1 MAERRMV
8 AKSIIDTDSFLDMPM
23 SSQCLYFHLLLRGD
37 DDGFIANP
45 KAVLRNTGCK
55 DDDMKLLIAKKYV
68 LVFDSG
74 VIVIR
79 HWKIHNYIQK
89 DRYKPS
95 QCAERE
101 QLLIQ
106 RGHPYE
112 LKENSDNQEKLMDP
126 NCIQNGDV
134 GKVKL
139 GKTKLDQVK
148 LDKINNTNSGC
159 SCSNNNTSLY
169 GSNTVEIYSRD
180 DNNHNND
187 HSLIDNELAM
197 IIQFYEDNFSTVSS
211 YIAEQIES
219 LKKEYGVE
227 WVLKSMEKAVV
238 SGRDKCNLRYV
249 EGILKSW
256 KNRGVAKPWETQLTP
271 QQRKEAEFV
280 KQQENDS
287 QKRAELAKQK
297 ELDQERQREQ
307 MEKEAAAGFERQK
320 AELEQL
326 KHEDPERWLRIE
338 INRLQ
343 LMLRVTKP
351 APEVKADYLKRLE
364 ELEKQLQDLR
374 QS

>member
-1 MAERRMV
+1 MAERRMI

-23 SSQCLYFHLLLRGD
+23 SSQCLYFHMLLRGD

-45 KAVLRNTGCK
+45 KAILRNTGCK

-112 LKENSDNQEKLMDP
+112 LKENSDNQEELTYP

-134 GKVKL
+134 GKIKL
-139 GKTKLDQVK
+139 GKTKLD
-148 LDKINNTNSGC
+148 KININTNSGG
-159 SCSNNNTSLY
+159 SSNNINNNIY
-169 GSNTVEIYSRD
+169 NSNTIEIYSRD
-180 DNNHNND
+180 DNNNDND
-187 HSLIDNELAM
+187 HSLIDEELAR

-211 YIAEQIES
+211 YIAEQIGS

-227 WVLKSMEKAVV
+227 WVLKSMEKAVI

-256 KNRGVAKPWETQLTP
+256 KNRGIAKPWETNLTP
-271 QQRKEAEFV
+271 QQRKEVTLV
-280 KQQENDS
+280 KQQECDA
-287 QKRAELAKQK
+287 QKRAEQVKQR
-297 ELDQERQREQ
+297 ELEQKNQKEQ
-307 MEKEAAAGFERQK
+307 MEKEVAEHLAQQE

-326 KHEDPERWLRIE
+326 KHDNPEQWLRIE
-338 INRLQ
+338 INRVN
-343 LMLRVTKP
+343 LMLRMTNP
-351 APEVKADYLKRLE
+351 APDVKAEYLKKVEVLE
-364 ELEKQLQDLR
+364 QQLKKLQEG
-374 QS
+374 